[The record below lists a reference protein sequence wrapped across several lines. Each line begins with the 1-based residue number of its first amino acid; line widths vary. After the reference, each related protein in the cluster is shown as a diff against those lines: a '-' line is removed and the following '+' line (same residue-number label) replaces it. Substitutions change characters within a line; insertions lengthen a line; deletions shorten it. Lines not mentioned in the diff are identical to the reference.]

1 MVKFWGA
8 LARHL
13 AQHDP
18 ERVFLEVANE
28 PGLDNPLDWYAVEV
42 RVLKAMRERAPR
54 HTLIAG
60 YNMRASKNDWD
71 GVRALTLFPEIADQN
86 VVFTTAT
93 SPEPIVTPDVTY
105 PGPHAVLY
113 KDAPGPGRS
122 SVASFDDVRYDD
134 GASLR
139 AKASPVR
146 EERPD
151 CRVARQG
158 ISCPHHG

>member
-1 MVKFWGA
+1 MRSLLLAFAAAA
-8 LARHL
+8 LALL
-13 AQHDP
+13 ASNARAD
-18 ERVFLEVANE
+18 
-28 PGLDNPLDWYAVEV
+28 DVEY
-42 RVLKAMRERAPR
+42 P
-54 HTLIAG
+54 
-60 YNMRASKNDWD
+60 
-71 GVRALTLFPEIADQN
+71 DQN

-134 GASLR
+134 GASLG
-139 AKASPVR
+139 AKASPAR

-151 CRVARQG
+151 CRVARQD